1 MTLQHTLFG
10 ESKFMGTDREKAIY
24 ILTHHPEVRNNYKAG
39 VFWWHTTFD
48 GLGPVLRTQ
57 ETLDRYKEWLCSRR
71 ATSPHTIRN
80 RIQEVQNDF
89 DHLDACEEVE
99 EWRQKR
105 SKAGVLS

>member
-10 ESKFMGTDREKAIY
+10 ESKFMGTDREKAIH
-24 ILTHHPEVRNNYKAG
+24 ILRKYPEARNSYKAALYY
-39 VFWWHTTFD
+39 WWLDD
-48 GLGPVLRTQ
+48 GLEDALY
-57 ETLDRYKEWLCSRR
+57 TLKRFKKWLLYH
-71 ATSPHTIRN
+71 ATSSHTVRN